1 MYHGSGQFHSNAY
14 PALTRKLRPG
24 RPVPRGKISKK
35 TVDALICPAGK
46 DREFLWDGA
55 LSGFGVVAMAS
66 GLKSYIVQFRHD
78 GRSRRFAIGPHGRLT
93 PDQAREEAKRLLG
106 DATLGMDPAKAR
118 QTARNVP
125 IFRDVA
131 DAYLN
136 KHVRMK
142 RKPRTFEGY
151 ETLLRLHILPVLGGM
166 KLTEIRRKNIEAL
179 HRKIGAPGAANR
191 AVSLV
196 SAILNFA
203 AGVHEDLDLPTNPAK
218 GIAGNR
224 EQGRER
230 FLSGPELARLGAALR
245 LAETDGIPWRVD
257 EGKPGA
263 KHLARPENRNRVID
277 LFALAAIRLLL
288 LTGARLREILHAKWE
303 WLDQENGFLTL
314 PDSKTGRKVI
324 FLNGGALAIL
334 AGLPRIEGN
343 PYIIPGRVDGKPR
356 ADLHLPWAAIRQ
368 AAGLEGVRLHD
379 LRHSFAST
387 GAGAGLGLPVI
398 GALLGHTT
406 PNMTA
411 RYAHLAA
418 GPVKRA
424 ANEIGAILSAALGA
438 ERPK

>member
-1 MYHGSGQFHSNAY
+1 
-14 PALTRKLRPG
+14 
-24 RPVPRGKISKK
+24 VPRGKISKK
-35 TVDALICPAGK
+35 TVDALVCPAGK
-46 DREFLWDGA
+46 DRIFLWDNA

-66 GLKSYIVQFRHD
+66 GRKAYVVQFRHA
-78 GRSRRFAIGPHGRLT
+78 GRSRRFALGPHGRLT

-106 DATLGMDPAKAR
+106 EATLGMDPAKAR
-118 QTARNVP
+118 QTARDVP
-125 IFRDVA
+125 IFRDRA
-131 DAYLN
+131 AAYLAE
-136 KHVRMK
+136 HVRPK
-142 RKPRTFEGY
+142 RKPRTLEGY
-151 ETLLRLHILPVLGGM
+151 ETLLRLHILPVLGGL

-179 HRKIGAPGAANR
+179 HRKIGKPGAANR
-191 AVSLV
+191 AVALV

-203 AGVHEDLDLPTNPAK
+203 AMSHEELDLPPNPAK
-218 GIAGNR
+218 GIASNR

-245 LAETDGIPWRVD
+245 LAETEGIPWRVD

-263 KHLARPENRNRVID
+263 KHLARPENRRRVID
-277 LFALAAIRLLL
+277 PFAVAAIRLLL
-288 LTGARLREILHAKWE
+288 LTGARLREILLAKRE

-334 AGLPRIEGN
+334 AGLPRVEGN
-343 PYIIPGRVDGKPR
+343 PYILPGRTDGKPR
-356 ADLHLPWAAIRQ
+356 ADLHLPWAAIRH

-406 PNMTA
+406 PGMTS
-411 RYAHLAA
+411 RYAHLAND
-418 GPVKRA
+418 PVKRA
-424 ANEIGAILSAALGA
+424 SNEIGARLLDALAGG
-438 ERPK
+438 PKAQDSGP